1 MNVRYNYKTSG
12 VCSQNILITVNGD
25 IIEEVQF
32 IGGCPGNLQGIGK
45 LVKGKTIDEVATLLS
60 GISCGGKPT
69 SCPDQLSRALKAIAE
84 RQKNQ

>member
-1 MNVRYNYKTSG
+1 MSVRYNYKTSG

-25 IIEEVQF
+25 IIEDVQF

-45 LVKGKTIDEVATLLS
+45 LVKGKTIDEVATLLA

-84 RQKNQ
+84 RQNKK

>member
-1 MNVRYNYKTSG
+1 MSVRYNYKTSG

-32 IGGCPGNLQGIGK
+32 IGGCPGNLLGIGK
-45 LVKGKTIDEVATLLS
+45 LVKGKTIDEVAELLA

-69 SCPDQLSRALKAIAE
+69 SCPDQLSRALK
-84 RQKNQ
+84 